1 MRPCVSVP
9 APPDGPSR
17 CGVGWERGSAFMS
30 AVILTIGSV
39 MTFVSLFCSPKT
51 KNLHLDQVGCIVG
64 EPGTAEV
71 DPEFVP
77 AAAD

>member
-1 MRPCVSVP
+1 MGRR
-9 APPDGPSR
+9 AA
-17 CGVGWERGSAFMS
+17 GVGWERGSALTS

-39 MTFVSLFCSPKT
+39 MTFVSLFYSPKT

-64 EPGTAEV
+64 EPGTAEL

-77 AAAD
+77 AVAD